1 MICRTA
7 SPLCA
12 GRLSITTMSPGARV
26 GTRHCRRYSRKIA
39 RVIARSMTKGAVMP
53 SWRSPARKVRT
64 FQCPQG
70 TRPTR
75 RAPRLARPR
84 SRAMLVVVPVS
95 SRKTSRAGSRSG
107 CAAIQAARAA
117 ATSGR
122 SCSLACTIF
131 FKADAFGGKEPPY
144 RAIADR
150 LAAAGQLGADLLQ
163 RQVGNRGDPL
173 QQPIPICLQA
183 RAVIAAHR
191 LGGEPALLTPGVY
204 PVNHRA
210 DCYLEQLRRTPPR
223 QPALNRTDNPFP

>member
-1 MICRTA
+1 MIWRTA
-7 SPLCA
+7 SPLWA
-12 GRLSITTMSPGARV
+12 GRLSMTTMSPGLSV

-64 FQCPQG
+64 FQCPHG

-107 CAAIQAARAA
+107 CAAIHRARAA

-131 FKADAFGGKEPPY
+131 FEADALGGEEPPH
-144 RAIADR
+144 RAVADR
-150 LAAAGQLGADLLQ
+150 LAASGKLGADLLQ

-173 QQPIPICLQA
+173 QQPIPIRLQA

-191 LGGEPALLTPGVY
+191 LGGEPALLAPGVY

-210 DCYLEQLRRTPPR
+210 DCHL
-223 QPALNRTDNPFP
+223 